1 MPQPLAI
8 CRLADFVCRLQASL
22 LRDTLMSLKAQ
33 ITEDMKTAMRAKDM
47 QRLGV
52 IRLLQAAI
60 KQREVDER
68 IELDDPAVITAIEKM
83 LKQRRDSIAAYEGAN
98 RMDLADQEKFEVTVL
113 QGYLP
118 AQMSEEEINAI
129 IAKVIAET
137 GAAGAKDMGK
147 VVGAV
152 KPLVAG
158 KADMG
163 KVSGLIKAAL
173 G

>member
-1 MPQPLAI
+1 
-8 CRLADFVCRLQASL
+8 
-22 LRDTLMSLKAQ
+22 MSLKAQ
-33 ITEDMKTAMRAKDM
+33 ISEDMKTAMRAKDM

-68 IELDDPAVITAIEKM
+68 IELDDAAVISAIEKM

-113 QGYLP
+113 QAYLP
-118 AQMSEEEINAI
+118 AQMTEQEINAI
-129 IAKVIAET
+129 IAQVIADT

-147 VVGAV
+147 VVAAV
-152 KPLVAG
+152 KPFVAG
-158 KADMG
+158 KADMA
-163 KVSGLIKAAL
+163 KVSGLIKLAL

>member
-1 MPQPLAI
+1 
-8 CRLADFVCRLQASL
+8 
-22 LRDTLMSLKAQ
+22 MSLKAQ
-33 ITEDMKTAMRAKDM
+33 ISEDMKTAMRAKDM
-47 QRLGV
+47 PKLGV

-68 IELDDPAVITAIEKM
+68 IELDDDAVIAAIEKM
-83 LKQRRDSIAAYEGAN
+83 LKQRRDSIAAFEGAN

-113 QGYLP
+113 QAYLP
-118 AQMSEEEINAI
+118 AQLSEEEINAV

-158 KADMG
+158 KADMA
-163 KVSGLIKAAL
+163 KVSVLIKVAL